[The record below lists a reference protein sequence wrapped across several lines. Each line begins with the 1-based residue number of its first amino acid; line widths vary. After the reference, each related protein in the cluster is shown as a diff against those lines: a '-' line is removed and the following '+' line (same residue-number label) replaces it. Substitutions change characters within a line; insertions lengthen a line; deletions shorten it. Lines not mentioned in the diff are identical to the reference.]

1 MTNLKEN
8 PYIMKYQMK
17 QKPLIIIRNALL
29 IFLTF
34 GLPIALL
41 IFFRKDFKT
50 LEQLIPTTG
59 FAGPLFSIL
68 LMGILSAT
76 PIPTDPI
83 VILNGALFG
92 PFIGVLVSWMGN
104 NLAAVIEY
112 FIGKGLGSLA
122 DFNQQKKH
130 LPFGLDKFPADS
142 AIFLIFGR
150 FVPQVGGK
158 IVSLAGGAYHVPFGR
173 YLWTAVVSNL
183 FGSVFL
189 SLGGY
194 SILHS
199 PL

>member
-1 MTNLKEN
+1 
-8 PYIMKYQMK
+8 MKYQMK
-17 QKPLIIIRNALL
+17 QKVLIIIRNTLL
-29 IFLTF
+29 VLLTF

-41 IFFRKDFKT
+41 IFFRKDFKAI
-50 LEQLIPTTG
+50 EQIIPTTG
-59 FAGPLFSIL
+59 LAGPLFSIL

-92 PFIGVLVSWMGN
+92 PFVGVLVSWMGN

-122 DFNQQKKH
+122 DFSKQKRN

-142 AIFLIFGR
+142 TAFLILGR

-173 YLWTAVVSNL
+173 YLWTTVVSNL
-183 FGSVFL
+183 FGSIIL

-194 SILHS
+194 SILHN
-199 PL
+199 LFQ

>member
-1 MTNLKEN
+1 
-8 PYIMKYQMK
+8 MK